1 MGTYSGNGRACR
13 QSLTQARLL
22 RSFIC
27 VLGTALLF
35 TELFGEWVWEL
46 QLVVGAIAGV
56 SISIL
61 TEILLLVWHDER
73 RLHSRHSDHA
83 MVTRT
88 RERNRPD

>member
-1 MGTYSGNGRACR
+1 MGTYDSNGRACR
-13 QSLTQARLL
+13 QPLTQARLL
-22 RSFIC
+22 RSAIC
-27 VLGTALLF
+27 VLGTAILF

-46 QLVVGAIAGV
+46 QLVLGAIAGV

-73 RLHSRHSDHA
+73 RLQSQHSDRA

-88 RERNRPD
+88 REQNRRD

>member
-1 MGTYSGNGRACR
+1 MYDGNRKACR

-22 RSFIC
+22 RSIIC

-46 QLVVGAIAGV
+46 QLVLGAIAGV

-61 TEILLLVWHDER
+61 AEVLLLVWHDER
-73 RLHSRHSDHA
+73 RRMNAEGAQHA
-83 MVTRT
+83 TIRRT
-88 RERNRPD
+88 RERSRPD

>member
-1 MGTYSGNGRACR
+1 MGKYDGNRTCR

-22 RSFIC
+22 RSIIC

-61 TEILLLVWHDER
+61 AEVLLLVWHDEQ
-73 RLHSRHSDHA
+73 RLNAERVQRA
-83 MVTRT
+83 TVTRR